1 MNRVVAAYLNPDVPV
16 AVALDE
22 ARGTP
27 QRWGRL
33 PRTFIRTGND
43 QTVPPALQDRMIAEA
58 DEATPR
64 NLFQVH
70 TLPSSHSPFASMPD
84 ALGEVLSDG

>member
-1 MNRVVAAYLNPDVPV
+1 MNRVVAAYLNPDLPV

-22 ARGTP
+22 ACSTP

-33 PRTFIRTGND
+33 PSNVHSHEQRPNRAAR
-43 QTVPPALQDRMIAEA
+43 PAGRMIAEA

-64 NLFQVH
+64 NPFQVH

-84 ALGEVLSDG
+84 ALAEVLSDG